1 MKKAFLKEY
10 FSIPN
15 LMGYFR
21 ILLVPIY
28 LYVYI
33 NAESKSDY
41 YVAAGIMVLSFLT
54 DLFDGKIARKF
65 DMVTE
70 FGKFLDPVADKITQG
85 VLAISFAFRYP
96 IVAVLVVIFII
107 KEFTMLGVGI
117 FFYKKGK
124 WMNGAQMHG
133 KICTTVLDVTMFILL
148 IFPTI
153 PYVVVTLLTVI
164 CIGFVLVSFWKYI
177 KTYIKM
183 WNELKEGNQAATV

>member
-1 MKKAFLKEY
+1 MKKDFIKEY

-21 ILLVPIY
+21 ILLVPVY
-28 LYVYI
+28 LFVYI
-33 NAESKSDY
+33 NADSKSDY
-41 YVAAGIMVLSFLT
+41 YIAAGIMLLSFLT
-54 DLFDGKIARKF
+54 DLLDGKIARKF
-65 DMVTE
+65 DMITE

-96 IVAVLVVIFII
+96 VVAVLVVIFVI

-133 KICTTVLDVTMFILL
+133 KICTTVLDFTMFILL
-148 IFPTI
+148 VVPTI
-153 PYVVVTLLTVI
+153 PYTIVTILTVVCI
-164 CIGFVLVSFWKYI
+164 CFVLFSFWKYC
-177 KTYIKM
+177 KTYMALWK
-183 WNELKEGNQAATV
+183 ELKSESEASVA